1 MVKRFHI
8 PKHSFKKIGGSFKK
22 IGHGVQHA
30 VRDVKGA
37 AGSVEKVARKVG
49 NTLDSP
55 EAIAAVGVLAP
66 EFLPALAAGA
76 AASELVKH
84 GAHTTK
90 AVATDVDSGIEKAK
104 KSAGKLD
111 QSIKEMTFH

>member
-8 PKHSFKKIGGSFKK
+8 PKHSFKKLGGSFKK

-30 VRDVKGA
+30 VKDVKGV

-49 NTLDSP
+49 NTLESP
-55 EAIAAVGVLAP
+55 ETIAAVGVLAP

-76 AASELVKH
+76 AASEMVKH

-90 AVATDVDSGIEKAK
+90 AVASDVDSGIEKAK
-104 KSAGKLD
+104 KSANKLD
-111 QSIKEMTFH
+111 HSIKEMTYH